1 VSTTTNISLKVPA
14 GYASREV
21 GLFLAQ
27 MDDQSRRLNEA
38 TRDITP
44 DELAWQ
50 SSPGMNTIGMLL
62 THIAIAE
69 TWWVNIVLKGNP
81 DLPVDQV
88 LEIGVDDDGMPI
100 PEGGLPPANL
110 AGKPVAYFD
119 DLLARA
125 RRYLKEASTG
135 LADAEL
141 EREIERSRPD
151 GSKRIINVR
160 WFYYHLLEHFAGHF
174 GQILMLR
181 HLYRTVREGATER
194 VEAKA

>member
-1 VSTTTNISLKVPA
+1 VSTITNLSLKVPA

-27 MDDQSRRLNEA
+27 MDDQSRRLHDV

-62 THIAIAE
+62 AHIAIAE
-69 TWWVNIVLKGNP
+69 SWWVNIVLKGNP
-81 DLPVDQV
+81 DLPLEPV
-88 LEIGVDDDGMPI
+88 LGIGVDDDGMPV
-100 PEGGLPPANL
+100 PGGGLPPANL
-110 AGKPVAYFD
+110 AGKPAAFFD

-125 RRYLKEASTG
+125 RRYLKEGSTAV
-135 LADAEL
+135 ADAEL

-151 GSKRIINVR
+151 GSKRLIYVR

-181 HLYRTVREGATER
+181 HLYRAVREPAAEQVT
-194 VEAKA
+194 AKA